1 MRSSNHRELEKEGV
15 GTNMIRVVLLDCEVG
30 APMLETNESS
40 LRAADVIVEGGGKE
54 HGLLDD
60 VVFLRDH

>member
-1 MRSSNHRELEKEGV
+1 
-15 GTNMIRVVLLDCEVG
+15 MIRVVLLDCEVRAPRLEADEPDLRG
-30 APMLETNESS
+30 A
-40 LRAADVIVEGGGKE
+40 DIVVEGGGEE